1 VTRPQAEWYAAIAVF
16 FMIMVGIVVLLVWW
30 VG

>member
-1 VTRPQAEWYAAIAVF
+1 MTRPQAEWLAAVGVF
-16 FMIMVGIVVLLVWW
+16 ALIMVGIVLILVWW